1 MLYAGSAKRGNR
13 FHHKSLELSTYGI
26 NFLGT
31 PHQGTDAADL
41 GNLLLL
47 IQSIYSD
54 TNNAVLRDLGPH
66 NSALQQQ
73 LSQYAAISG
82 TYNTKFFYETLDTV
96 LWKAGGIR
104 KRVRIQTTMFK
115 CQDI

>member
-1 MLYAGSAKRGNR
+1 MLYAHLATKGNR
-13 FHHKSLELSTYGI
+13 FLHKTLELSTYGI
-26 NFLGT
+26 NFFGT

-54 TNNAVLRDLGPH
+54 TNNAVIRDLGPH
-66 NSALQQQ
+66 SPALQQQ

-82 TYNTKFFYETLDTV
+82 TYRTIFFYETLDTNS
-96 LWKAGGIR
+96 GGIR
-104 KRVRIQTTMFK
+104 KRVRCLFSK
-115 CQDI
+115 F